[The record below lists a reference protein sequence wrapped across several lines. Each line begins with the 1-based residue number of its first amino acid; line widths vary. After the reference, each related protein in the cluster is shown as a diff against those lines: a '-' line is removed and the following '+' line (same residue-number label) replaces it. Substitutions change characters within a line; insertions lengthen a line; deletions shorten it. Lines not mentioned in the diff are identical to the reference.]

1 MATMTMPIFLEFLEP
16 AFMQRAL
23 LAAFVV
29 GLCAPLVGI
38 FLVQRRL
45 SLMGDGLGHV
55 ALTGVALGFLLQT
68 NPVMTAVIVASIGAI
83 AVELIRAYG
92 KTSGDVAL
100 AILFY
105 GGIAGGVLLIGLS
118 SKKSNAN
125 LLSYLFGS
133 LTTVSKVDIAIILA
147 LAVAIFFTTLFLR
160 KPLFAL
166 CHDSE
171 FAQVSGIPVKWLS
184 MILAV
189 MTAVTVTIAMRVV
202 GLLLVSALM
211 IIPVATAQQLS
222 KCFRGTRIIAAFV
235 GSITAISGVIT
246 SFYLDLAPGALI
258 VMLVILGFIVSIIIS
273 SLRRRRR
280 LSESVR

>member
-1 MATMTMPIFLEFLEP
+1 MILEFLEP

-23 LAAFVV
+23 LAALVV

-45 SLMGDGLGHV
+45 SLMGDGLGHI
-55 ALTGVALGFLLQT
+55 ALTGVALGFILQT
-68 NPVMTAVIVASIGAI
+68 NPVATAVIVASIGAI
-83 AVELIRAYG
+83 VVELIRAYG

-118 SKKSNAN
+118 SKRSKVN

-133 LTTVSKVDIAIILA
+133 LTTVSKFDIALIVSLA
-147 LAVAIFFTTLFLR
+147 LVIFLVTLLM
-160 KPLFAL
+160 KKSLFAL

-171 FAQVSGIPVKWLS
+171 FAQVSGIPVKLLS
-184 MILAV
+184 MVLAI

-222 KCFRGTRIIAAFV
+222 KSFTGTRIMASVIGGIAAV
-235 GSITAISGVIT
+235 SGVIT

-258 VMLVILGFIVSIIIS
+258 VVLVIFLFIFSIGFASFS
-273 SLRRRRR
+273 RRRSLRRQ
-280 LSESVR
+280 VR

>member
-1 MATMTMPIFLEFLEP
+1 MFEFLEP

-45 SLMGDGLGHV
+45 SLMGDGLGHI

-68 NPVMTAVIVASIGAI
+68 NPVLTAVIVASIGAI
-83 AVELIRAYG
+83 IVELIRAYG

-100 AILFY
+100 AVLFY

-118 SKKSNAN
+118 SKRSNVN

-133 LTTVSKVDIAIILA
+133 LTTVSRFDILIILT
-147 LAVAIFFTTLFLR
+147 LAFFILIATLLLR
-160 KPLFAL
+160 KSLFAL

-171 FAQVSGIPVKWLS
+171 FAHVSGIPTKALS
-184 MILAV
+184 ILLAV

-211 IIPVATAQQLS
+211 IIPVAAAQQLGRS
-222 KCFRGTRIIAAFV
+222 FSGTRLIASGIGA
-235 GSITAISGVIT
+235 STATAGVIC
-246 SFYLDLAPGALI
+246 SFYFDLAPGALI
-258 VMLVILGFIVSIIIS
+258 VVLVILVFVITMGATTLNRRAKLSKQIS
-273 SLRRRRR
+273 
-280 LSESVR
+280 

>member
-1 MATMTMPIFLEFLEP
+1 MILEFLEP

-23 LAAFVV
+23 LAALVV

-45 SLMGDGLGHV
+45 SLMGDGLGHI

-68 NPVMTAVIVASIGAI
+68 NPVATAVIVASIGAI
-83 AVELIRAYG
+83 VVELIRAYG

-100 AILFY
+100 AVLFY

-118 SKKSNAN
+118 SKRSNVN

-133 LTTVSKVDIAIILA
+133 LTTVSKFDIALIVSLA
-147 LAVAIFFTTLFLR
+147 LVIFLVTLLL
-160 KPLFAL
+160 KKSLFAL

-171 FAQVSGIPVKWLS
+171 FAQVSGIPVKLLS
-184 MILAV
+184 MVLAV

-222 KCFRGTRIIAAFV
+222 KSFTGTRIMASVIGGTAAV
-235 GSITAISGVIT
+235 SGVIT

-258 VMLVILGFIVSIIIS
+258 VVLVIFLFILSIGLAS
-273 SLRRRRR
+273 FSRRRSLRRQ
-280 LSESVR
+280 VR

>member
-1 MATMTMPIFLEFLEP
+1 MILEFLEP

-23 LAAFVV
+23 LAALVV

-45 SLMGDGLGHV
+45 SLMGDGLGHI

-68 NPVMTAVIVASIGAI
+68 NPVATAVIVASIGAI
-83 AVELIRAYG
+83 VVELIRAYG

-100 AILFY
+100 AVLFY

-118 SKKSNAN
+118 SKRSNVN

-133 LTTVSKVDIAIILA
+133 LTTVSKFDIALIVSLA
-147 LAVAIFFTTLFLR
+147 LVIFLVTLLL
-160 KPLFAL
+160 KKSLFAL

-171 FAQVSGIPVKWLS
+171 FAQVSGIPVKLLS
-184 MILAV
+184 MVLAV

-222 KCFRGTRIIAAFV
+222 KSFTGTRIMASVIGGIAAV
-235 GSITAISGVIT
+235 SGVIT

-258 VMLVILGFIVSIIIS
+258 VVLVIFLFIFSIGFASFS
-273 SLRRRRR
+273 HRRSLRRQ
-280 LSESVR
+280 VR

>member
-1 MATMTMPIFLEFLEP
+1 MTLFEFLEP

-23 LAAFVV
+23 LAALVV

-45 SLMGDGLGHV
+45 SLMGDGLGHI

-68 NPVMTAVIVASIGAI
+68 NPVATAVIVASIGAVV
-83 AVELIRAYG
+83 VELIRAYG

-100 AILFY
+100 AVLFY

-118 SKKSNAN
+118 SKKSNVN

-133 LTTVSKVDIAIILA
+133 LTTVSRFDIALIVALA
-147 LAVAIFFTTLFLR
+147 LAIFVATIILK

-171 FAQVSGIPVKWLS
+171 FAQVSGIPVKLLS
-184 MILAV
+184 MLLAV

-211 IIPVATAQQLS
+211 IIPVATAQQIS
-222 KCFRGTRIIAAFV
+222 KSFSGTRILSAAIGAFGAV
-235 GSITAISGVIT
+235 SGVIA

-258 VMLVILGFIVSIIIS
+258 VVLVISLFIFSIGFSS
-273 SLRRRRR
+273 YTRRRSLR
-280 LSESVR
+280 LQVR

>member
-1 MATMTMPIFLEFLEP
+1 MILEFLEP

-23 LAAFVV
+23 LAALVV

-38 FLVQRRL
+38 FLVKRRL
-45 SLMGDGLGHV
+45 SLMGDGLGHI

-68 NPVMTAVIVASIGAI
+68 NPVATAVIVASIGAI
-83 AVELIRAYG
+83 VVELIRAYG

-100 AILFY
+100 AVLFY

-118 SKKSNAN
+118 SKRSNVN

-133 LTTVSKVDIAIILA
+133 LTTVSKFDIALIVSLA
-147 LAVAIFFTTLFLR
+147 LVIFLVTLLL
-160 KPLFAL
+160 KKSLFAL

-171 FAQVSGIPVKWLS
+171 FAQVSGIPVKLLS
-184 MILAV
+184 MVLAV

-222 KCFRGTRIIAAFV
+222 KSFTGTRIMASVIGGIAAV
-235 GSITAISGVIT
+235 SGVIT

-258 VMLVILGFIVSIIIS
+258 VVLVIFLFIFSIGLAS
-273 SLRRRRR
+273 FSRRRSLRRQ
-280 LSESVR
+280 VR

>member
-1 MATMTMPIFLEFLEP
+1 MTFFEFLEP

-23 LAAFVV
+23 LAALVV

-45 SLMGDGLGHV
+45 SLMGDGLGHI

-68 NPVMTAVIVASIGAI
+68 NPVATAVIVASIGAI
-83 AVELIRAYG
+83 AVELIRTYG
-92 KTSGDVAL
+92 KIGGDVAL
-100 AILFY
+100 AVLFY

-118 SKKSNAN
+118 SKKSNVN

-133 LTTVSKVDIAIILA
+133 LTTVSKFDIALIVALA
-147 LAVAIFFTTLFLR
+147 LMIFFATLLLK

-171 FAQVSGIPVKWLS
+171 FAQVSGIPVKILS
-184 MILAV
+184 MVLAV

-211 IIPVATAQQLS
+211 IIPVATAQQIS
-222 KCFRGTRIIAAFV
+222 KSFSGTRILSAAIGAFGAV
-235 GSITAISGVIT
+235 AGVVT

-258 VMLVILGFIVSIIIS
+258 VVLVIFLFICSIGFS
-273 SLRRRRR
+273 SYARSRR
-280 LSESVR
+280 LRLQVR